1 MRLPLIEWNEA
12 FSVEV
17 QKLDEQ
23 HKKFFSI
30 TNLLFD
36 TMQGAQDREVVS
48 SVLKELQLYVV
59 YHFKAEESL
68 MKMYNYPDINAHK
81 QEHEGAI
88 HKVNKLVLDFER
100 AMQTVDIELLK
111 FLSDWIQSHILQVDR
126 KYIPYVK
133 GKV

>member
-1 MRLPLIEWNEA
+1 LSLIEWNDA
-12 FSVEV
+12 FSVGI
-17 QKLDEQ
+17 QKIDEQ

-36 TMQGAQDREVVS
+36 SMRGAQDREVIG
-48 SVLKELQLYVV
+48 SVLKELQQYVV

-68 MKMYNYPDINAHK
+68 MKMYNYPNMNAHK
-81 QEHEGAI
+81 QEHDGAI
-88 HKVNKLVLDFER
+88 HIVNKLVLDYER
-100 AMQTVDIELLK
+100 GIHTVDIELLK

-126 KYIPYVK
+126 KYIPYVR

>member
-1 MRLPLIEWNEA
+1 LPLIEWNDA
-12 FSVEV
+12 FSVGI
-17 QKLDEQ
+17 QKIDEQ

-36 TMQGAQDREVVS
+36 SMRGAQDREVIG
-48 SVLKELQLYVV
+48 SVLKELQQYVV

-68 MKMYNYPDINAHK
+68 MKMYNYPNMNAHK
-81 QEHEGAI
+81 QEHDGAI
-88 HKVNKLVLDFER
+88 HIVNKLVLDYER
-100 AMQTVDIELLK
+100 GIHTVDIELLK

-126 KYIPYVK
+126 KYIPYVR

>member
-1 MRLPLIEWNEA
+1 MPLIEWNDA
-12 FSVEV
+12 FSVGI
-17 QKLDEQ
+17 QKIDEQ

-36 TMQGAQDREVVS
+36 SMRGAQDRDVVG
-48 SVLKELQLYVV
+48 SVLKELQQYVV

-68 MKMYNYPDINAHK
+68 MKMYNYPNMNAHK
-81 QEHEGAI
+81 QEHDGAI
-88 HKVNKLVLDFER
+88 HIVNKLVLDYER
-100 AMQTVDIELLK
+100 GIHTVDIELLK

-126 KYIPYVK
+126 KYIPYVR

>member
-1 MRLPLIEWNEA
+1 LSLIEWNDA
-12 FSVEV
+12 FSVGI
-17 QKLDEQ
+17 QKIDEQ

-36 TMQGAQDREVVS
+36 SMRGAQDREVIG
-48 SVLKELQLYVV
+48 SVLKELQQYVV

-68 MKMYNYPDINAHK
+68 MKMYNYPNMNAHK
-81 QEHEGAI
+81 QEHDGAI
-88 HKVNKLVLDFER
+88 HIVNKLVLDYER
-100 AMQTVDIELLK
+100 GIQTVDIELLK

-126 KYIPYVK
+126 KYIPYVR

>member
-1 MRLPLIEWNEA
+1 MSLIEWNDA
-12 FSVEV
+12 FSVGI
-17 QKLDEQ
+17 QKIDEQ

-36 TMQGAQDREVVS
+36 SMRGAQDREVIG
-48 SVLKELQLYVV
+48 SVLKELQQYVV

-68 MKMYNYPDINAHK
+68 MKMYNYPNMNAHK
-81 QEHEGAI
+81 QEHDGAI
-88 HKVNKLVLDFER
+88 HIVNKLVLDYER
-100 AMQTVDIELLK
+100 GIHTVDIELLK

-126 KYIPYVK
+126 KYIPYVR

>member
-1 MRLPLIEWNEA
+1 MCLSLIEWNDA
-12 FSVEV
+12 FSVGI
-17 QKLDEQ
+17 QKIDEQ

-36 TMQGAQDREVVS
+36 SMRGAQDREVIG
-48 SVLKELQLYVV
+48 SVLKELQQYVV

-68 MKMYNYPDINAHK
+68 MKMYNYPNMNAHK
-81 QEHEGAI
+81 QEHDGAI
-88 HKVNKLVLDFER
+88 HIVNKLVLDYER
-100 AMQTVDIELLK
+100 GIHTVDIELLK

-126 KYIPYVK
+126 KYIPYVR